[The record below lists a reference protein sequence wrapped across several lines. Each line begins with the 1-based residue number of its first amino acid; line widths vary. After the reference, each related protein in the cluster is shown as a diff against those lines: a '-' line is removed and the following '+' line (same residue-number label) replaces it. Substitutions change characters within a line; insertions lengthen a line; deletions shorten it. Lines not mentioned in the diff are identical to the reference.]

1 MRRFA
6 ARATCL
12 MFLAALL
19 VRGTTALGQAE
30 PDDVI
35 RGGPQTWQEILAEP
49 HARGLIPGA
58 LLLVKGPDWGTRL
71 VTVGA
76 ADLAEGTPMTPD
88 SLFRVG
94 PLTQAMVA
102 VALLQMETEWKVR
115 LNQSLGEWLGDGIV
129 PDADKR
135 MVRDCLFQTTG
146 ILNYRDLP
154 EFASDG
160 PPAHDNRELLPEHI
174 VALAVAAGRKSP
186 PRKPGDYF
194 PSDTDAI
201 LAGMV
206 AEQVDKKPL
215 AEILDE
221 RVIRKA
227 GLKATYFDTGR
238 EAPKAMVRGY
248 TGCVR
253 GAVPRDRT
261 LRHPSADWAAGA
273 VVSTPREV
281 LVFME
286 TLFATRRLLTRHANA
301 WMFKYIADW
310 DGTPETARGAGVME
324 RTSIRGTFRG
334 VEGSIP
340 GYSTCAGYYLHGDTY
355 LLLFINTS
363 DYPLLARYLYDSLLR
378 QVSGAPNRMEP
389 KQGASVPGP
398 DVTLSWAAGLLYGKF
413 HVYLGKDEA
422 AVSRATASSHEGA
435 RLFLADGDTYRKQVK
450 GLVPGETYF
459 WRVDTFR
466 VRPDHEMDNLRKK
479 KEAIYR
485 KDPALHDPFVAEEE
499 VIAGPVF
506 RFNVM
511 K

>member
-1 MRRFA
+1 MRRFT
-6 ARATCL
+6 ARLTCPML
-12 MFLAALL
+12 LAALL
-19 VRGTTALGQAE
+19 VCGTTALGQVE

-35 RGGPQTWQEILAEP
+35 RSGPHTWRDILAEP
-49 HARGLIPGA
+49 HSRGLIPGA
-58 LLLVKGPDWGTRL
+58 LLVVKGPVWGTRV

-76 ADLAEGTPMTPD
+76 ADLAEDTPMTLD
-88 SLFRVG
+88 SPFRVG
-94 PLTQAMVA
+94 PLTKAMVA

-115 LNQSLGEWLGDGIV
+115 LNQTLGELLGDGIV

-135 MVRDCLFQTTG
+135 TLYDCLFQATG
-146 ILNYRDLP
+146 LLNYRDLP
-154 EFASDG
+154 EFAPDG
-160 PPAHDNRELLPEHI
+160 PLANDNREWLPESI
-174 VALAVAAGRKSP
+174 VAMAVAAGRKTP
-186 PRKPGDYF
+186 ARKPGDYF

-206 AEQVDKKPL
+206 AERVDKKPL

-221 RVIRKA
+221 RVIRKT

-238 EAPKAMVRGY
+238 EVPEAMTRGY

-261 LRHPSADWAAGA
+261 LRHPSADGAAGA
-273 VVSTPREV
+273 VVSTPRDV
-281 LVFME
+281 LTFLE
-286 TLFATRRLLTRHANA
+286 TLFETRQLLSQHANA
-301 WMFKYIADW
+301 WMFKYINDY
-310 DGTPETARGAGVME
+310 DGPRETARGAGVME

-355 LLLFINTS
+355 ILLFINTS
-363 DYPLLARYLYDSLLR
+363 DHPPLAQHLYDSLLR

-389 KQGASVPGP
+389 KQGASVAGP
-398 DVTLSWAAGLLYGKF
+398 DVLLSWAAGLLYGQF

-422 AVSRATASSHEGA
+422 AVSRATVSSHEGA
-435 RLFLADGDTYRKQVK
+435 RLFLADGDTYQKQVK

-479 KEAIYR
+479 NDVIYR

-499 VIAGPVF
+499 VITGPVF